1 MKLLLTIILAL
12 FLCSCVT
19 IPVPPFGEHIGQ
31 LGKVK
36 INVSYSYFPN
46 STQEQEPTDSMK
58 YAWDQF
64 KITKPKLLKDK

>member
-1 MKLLLTIILAL
+1 MKLSVPIILAL
-12 FLCSCVT
+12 VLCSCVT
-19 IPVPPFGEHIGQ
+19 IPIPPFGEQVGQ

-36 INVSYSYFPN
+36 ITVGLSYIPN
-46 STQEQEPTDSMK
+46 SPPEPEPTDSMN